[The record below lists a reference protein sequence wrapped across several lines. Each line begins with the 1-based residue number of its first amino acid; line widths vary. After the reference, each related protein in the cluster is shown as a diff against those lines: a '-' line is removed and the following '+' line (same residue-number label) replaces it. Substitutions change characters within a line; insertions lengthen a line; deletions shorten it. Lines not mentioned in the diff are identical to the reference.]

1 MRSILLR
8 RRLAVLLAMALAML
22 AAAACSSGGSGKS
35 ATATPRPLYTLDAAT
50 APGPYAVG
58 VRSFEFVDTS
68 RPTAA
73 NGEYPGS
80 TERKLVTEV
89 WYPAQ
94 ADRSAADAVRDATVD
109 VSGGPYPL
117 IVFAHGFIGSRN
129 QSRTYTK
136 HLASHGYIVAA
147 PDFPLTNAGAP
158 GGPRIGDLVNQPGD
172 VSFVID
178 SMLAQSA
185 DAASPLHGAVDGDAI
200 GLTGHSLGAFTT
212 LLTVYG
218 GRRDPRVKAA
228 LPISGSGCFL
238 TESQTAGIDTPI
250 MLLTGSADEIVA
262 PGGNRRAYDLAH
274 APRYWVQLTG
284 GNHIRFADVDAE
296 DGPAAAALRRI
307 TGGGSGPGAAAAAS
321 ACTAPE
327 SYEGETIKL
336 ARQQE
341 LLRAFATPFF
351 DAYLKRD
358 GRALQFL
365 QRELPEA
372 TRGAADYEFDAADT
386 LSP

>member
-1 MRSILLR
+1 MLR
-8 RRLAVLLAMALAML
+8 RAVLGLIALFAV
-22 AAAACSSGGSGKS
+22 AAGFACRSGSGDHTP
-35 ATATPRPLYTLDAAT
+35 TATPQPAYTFDAAT

-58 VRSFEFVDTS
+58 VLTLEFVDTS

-73 NGEYPGS
+73 NGTYAGS
-80 TERKLVTEV
+80 NERRLVTEV

-94 ADRSAADAVRDATVD
+94 ADRTAPDAVRDATID
-109 VSGGPYPL
+109 ASGGPYPL
-117 IVFAHGFIGSRN
+117 VVFAHGFIGSRN

-147 PDFPLTNAGAP
+147 PDFPLTNSGAP
-158 GGPRIGDLVNQPGD
+158 GGPRIADLVNQPGD

-185 DAASPLHGAVDGDAI
+185 DPASPLHGAVAADAV
-200 GLTGHSLGAFTT
+200 GVTGHSLGAFTT

-218 GRRDPRVKAA
+218 MRKDARVKAA

-238 TESQTAGIDTPI
+238 SEAQTAGVDTPI

-262 PGGNRRAYDLAH
+262 PGGNRRAYELAH

-307 TGGGSGPGAAAAAS
+307 TGGGSGPDAATAAS
-321 ACTAPE
+321 ACT
-327 SYEGETIKL
+327 
-336 ARQQE
+336 
-341 LLRAFATPFF
+341 TP
-351 DAYLKRD
+351 
-358 GRALQFL
+358 
-365 QRELPEA
+365 
-372 TRGAADYEFDAADT
+372 
-386 LSP
+386 